1 MLSSLRE
8 YALSAIVTDFKS
20 CFFCNDCGVPFLA
33 STLDQGASLILHRDL
48 KKQEIPTEVNLGD
61 PRTKFKSHLEFLLI
75 KRPRDKKLLYYS
87 TLHMALI

>member
-61 PRTKFKSHLEFLLI
+61 MLNNYIRH
-75 KRPRDKKLLYYS
+75 
-87 TLHMALI
+87 